1 MEAEGAAIAE
11 DAVRAMEG
19 LPPAAR
25 PGMWWWTSDVV
36 EITREVLVFPGTRR
50 WLPSPSGVRG

>member
-25 PGMWWWTSDVV
+25 RPGMWWWTSDVV
-36 EITREVLVFPGTRR
+36 EITREVLVFPGS
-50 WLPSPSGVRG
+50 LAAEP